1 MEGRNVMRYIA
12 LLLIQIVLSFFVVG
26 LLMPALLAT
35 MPQVRGSTIGPA
47 LAMAAAGVIFLVLRL
62 VWPRPK
68 SE

>member
-1 MEGRNVMRYIA
+1 MRHIA

-35 MPQVRGSTIGPA
+35 MPPVRGSTIGPA
-47 LAMAAAGVIFLVLRL
+47 LAMAVAGVIFLVLRL

-68 SE
+68 NG